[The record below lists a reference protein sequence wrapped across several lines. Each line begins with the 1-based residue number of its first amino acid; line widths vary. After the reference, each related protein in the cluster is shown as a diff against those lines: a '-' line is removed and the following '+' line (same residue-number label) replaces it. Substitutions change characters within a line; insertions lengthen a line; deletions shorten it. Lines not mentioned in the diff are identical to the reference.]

1 MEKKLYGLLGEHLSH
16 SFSPKFFNTK
26 FKNENIDA
34 EYRAFEIP
42 DIGDLMELLAEY
54 PNLVGLN
61 VTVPYKQAIMPYL
74 DSMNDVAATVGAVNV
89 VKIERDKQGDVIS
102 LRGYNSDVI
111 GFKNSVAPVI
121 PQGCKN
127 ALVLGTGG
135 ASKAVV
141 YALESMGIIPQLVS
155 RYKTENV
162 ITYDEITPE
171 IVQNNR
177 LIVNT
182 TPLGMYP
189 AVDGCAPIP
198 YEYLSPLNVCYDL
211 VYNPGDTLFL
221 RKALSQGAT
230 AKNGAEMLQLQ
241 ALESWRIWNEEW

>member
-1 MEKKLYGLLGEHLSH
+1 MSKKLYGLLGEHLSH

-34 EYRAFEIP
+34 EYRSFEIP
-42 DIGDLMELLAEY
+42 DISDLMELLSEY

-61 VTVPYKQAIMPYL
+61 VTVPYKQAILPYL
-74 DSMNDVAATVGAVNV
+74 DTMDETAQTVGAVNV
-89 VKIERDKQGDVIS
+89 VKIKRDEMGDVTE

-111 GFKNSVAPVI
+111 GFRESIKPIITA
-121 PQGCKN
+121 GCKN

-141 YALESMGIIPQLVS
+141 YALEQLGITPQLVS
-155 RYKTENV
+155 RHKASDI
-162 ITYDEITPE
+162 ITYDEINQTL
-171 IVQNNR
+171 INKCQ

-189 AVDGCAPIP
+189 DVDGCAPIP
-198 YEYLSPLNVCYDL
+198 FNFLTPAHVCYDL

-221 RKALSQGAT
+221 KKSLERGAT
-230 AKNGAEMLQLQ
+230 AKNGNEMLILQ
-241 ALESWRIWNEEW
+241 ALESWRIWNEE